1 MGSVKSLMRSYDV
14 IVIGSGI
21 TGAALSYELSVRGV
35 RVLLLDEVS
44 QAPSATRYSYGGIS
58 YWAGT
63 TDLTRCLCAESLS
76 IHRQLSDDLEAAT
89 QFRELPLLGTI
100 GHDQDPDQVFKT
112 FEQFT
117 EFPQLLTPAE
127 AQSLE
132 PLLKADGIAAAVLM
146 PYAHIN
152 PIQTTQAYIQAMLRL
167 GGTQQFDRVV
177 SVTSDVGGVQVQ
189 GRQET
194 YLGDR
199 AIVCAG
205 GATRALM
212 QASGLPLRQYF
223 SHAESIETDFSDL
236 QMQTVVMPAEIRRFE
251 LEAVAAQEDSLWTE
265 EDPNQELVPPIL
277 DCGAL
282 QFADGSFRFGQISRT
297 QTSLRSQADP
307 AASEQWMRSRL
318 AQLLP
323 KVAQLPGRWVTCTV
337 AFSPDHLPLVG
348 PVSEDG
354 RLQVLSGFSNP
365 MALVPA
371 TARRLAIQLVSSQPD
386 EQLNTLLPSRFI

>member
-1 MGSVKSLMRSYDV
+1 MSLMRSYDV

-21 TGAALSYELSVRGV
+21 TGAALGYELSVRGV
-35 RVLLLDEVS
+35 RVLLLDQAP

-63 TDLTRCLCAESLS
+63 TDLTRCLCAESLI
-76 IHRQLSDDLEAAT
+76 IHRQLSEVLESST
-89 QFRELPLLGTI
+89 EFRELPLLGTI
-100 GHDQDPDQVFKT
+100 DQDQDPAQVFNT
-112 FEQFT
+112 FQNFT
-117 EFPQLLTPAE
+117 ESPQLLSPSE
-127 AQSLE
+127 AQNLE
-132 PLLKADGIAAAVLM
+132 PLLNPDTIAAAVLM

-152 PIQTTQAYIQAMLRL
+152 PIQTTQAYIQAMIRL
-167 GGTQQFDRVV
+167 GGTQIFDRVEGV
-177 SVTSDVGGVQVQ
+177 ASDAVGVQVQ
-189 GRQET
+189 GTQAT
-194 YLGDR
+194 YWADR

-212 QASGLPLRQYF
+212 QVSGLSLRQYF
-223 SHAESIETDFSDL
+223 SHAESIETDLSDL

-251 LEAVAAQEDSLWTE
+251 LEAISAREDALWT

-307 AASEQWMRSRL
+307 VMSEEWMRSRL
-318 AQLLP
+318 AALLP

-337 AFSPDHLPLVG
+337 AFSADHLPLVG
-348 PVSEDG
+348 PVDEGG

-371 TARRLAIQLVSSQPD
+371 TARRLAVQLDSSQPD
-386 EQLNTLLPSRFI
+386 ELLTALLPSRFV

>member
-1 MGSVKSLMRSYDV
+1 MSSTRSYDVSYDV

-21 TGAALSYELSVRGV
+21 TGAALGYELAVRGV
-35 RVLLLDEVS
+35 KVLLLEQNL

-63 TDLTRCLCAESLS
+63 TDLTRCLCAESLA
-76 IHRQLSDDLEAAT
+76 IHRQLSEELEAST
-89 QFRELPLLGTI
+89 EFREVPLLGTVDL
-100 GHDQDPDQVFKT
+100 GQDPDAVLKTFKT
-112 FEQFT
+112 CT
-117 EFPQLLTPAE
+117 EVPQLLSPSE
-127 AQSLE
+127 AKTLE
-132 PLLKADGIAAAVLM
+132 PLLNPDAIEAAILM

-152 PIQTTQAYIQAMLRL
+152 PIQTAQAYIQAMVRL
-167 GGTQQFDRVV
+167 GGTQRFDRVV
-177 SVTSDVGGVQVQ
+177 SVTSDTAGVTVQ
-189 GRQET
+189 GIEAT
-194 YLGDR
+194 YGGNQ

-212 QASGLPLRQYF
+212 QDSGLPLRQYF
-223 SHAESIETDFSDL
+223 SHAESIETDVSDL
-236 QMQTVVMPAEIRRFE
+236 QMQTVVMPAEIRRFA
-251 LEAVAAQEDSLWTE
+251 LESVAAQDDALWTE
-265 EDPNQELVPPIL
+265 EPNQELVPPIL

-307 AASEQWMRSRL
+307 AASEQWMRSQL

-337 AFSPDHLPLVG
+337 AFSVDHLPLVG
-348 PVSEDG
+348 PINESG

-371 TARRLAIQLVSSQPD
+371 TARRLALQLIASQPD
-386 EQLNTLLPSRFI
+386 KLLTALLPSRFV

>member
-1 MGSVKSLMRSYDV
+1 MRSYDV

-21 TGAALSYELSVRGV
+21 TGAALGYELSVRGV
-35 RVLLLDEVS
+35 RVLLLDHNS

-63 TDLTRCLCAESLS
+63 TDLTRCLCTESLS
-76 IHRQLSDDLEAAT
+76 IHRQLSDELEAST
-89 QFRELPLLGTI
+89 EFREIPLLGTI
-100 GHDQDPDQVFKT
+100 DREQDPDAVLKT
-112 FEQFT
+112 FQNFT
-117 EFPQLLTPAE
+117 ASPQLLSPSE
-127 AQSLE
+127 AHNLE
-132 PLLKADGIAAAVLM
+132 PLLNPNSIAAAVLM

-152 PIQTTQAYIQAMLRL
+152 PIQTAQAYIQAMIRL
-167 GGTQQFDRVV
+167 GGTQIFDRVMG
-177 SVTSDVGGVQVQ
+177 VTSDATGVQVRGEQ
-189 GRQET
+189 ST

-212 QASGLPLRQYF
+212 NTSGLPLRQYF
-223 SHAESIETDFSDL
+223 SHAESIETDCSDL
-236 QMQTVVMPAEIRRFE
+236 RMQTVVMPAEIRRFE
-251 LEAVAAQEDSLWTE
+251 LEAVAAQNDSLWT

-282 QFADGSFRFGQISRT
+282 QFMDSSFRFGQISRT

-307 AASEQWMRSRL
+307 AASEQWMRSCL
-318 AQLLP
+318 AALLP

-337 AFSPDHLPLVG
+337 AFSADHLPLVG
-348 PVSEDG
+348 PVDESE

-371 TARRLAIQLVSSQPD
+371 TARRLAVQLTSSQPD
-386 EQLNTLLPSRFI
+386 ALLTTLLPSRFV